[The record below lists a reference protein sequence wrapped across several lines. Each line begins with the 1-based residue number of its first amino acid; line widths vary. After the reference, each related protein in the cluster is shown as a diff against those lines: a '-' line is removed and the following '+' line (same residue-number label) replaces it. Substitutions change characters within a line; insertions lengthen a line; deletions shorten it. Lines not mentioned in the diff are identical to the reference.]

1 MTATARTS
9 ARILNGNA
17 LAARIRAGLAE
28 EARALTARGA
38 QPGLAVVL
46 VGDDPASHIYVRKK
60 TEACAEAGFR
70 TFDHRLPATTSED
83 ELLGLVATLNADR
96 RVDGILVQVPL
107 PKGIDARRVLLAV
120 DPTKDVDGF
129 HPDNLGRLLM
139 GEPRF
144 IACTPFGIMKLIEEA
159 GLPLA
164 GTDAVVVGRSNT
176 VGKPIAAL
184 LIAADAT
191 VTVCHSRTR
200 DLAAVVGRADVLVA
214 AAGRAEMIRGAWIK
228 PGAVVIDVGINRLPT
243 GKLVG
248 DVEFAAAAERASAIT
263 PVPGGVGPMT
273 VAMLLSNTLLAAR
286 NRAR

>member
-1 MTATARTS
+1 MS
-9 ARILNGNA
+9 AKILDGKA
-17 LAARIRAGLAE
+17 LAARIRGQVAE
-28 EARALTARGA
+28 EGRALVSRGV

-60 TEACAEAGFR
+60 TEAFAEAGFR
-70 TFDHRLPATTSED
+70 TFDHRLPATTSQAD
-83 ELLGLVATLNADR
+83 LLALVARCNADPN
-96 RVDGILVQVPL
+96 VDGILVQVPL
-107 PKGIDARRVLLAV
+107 PRGLDARRVLLAV
-120 DPTKDVDGF
+120 DPGKDVDGF

-159 GLPLA
+159 GIALA
-164 GTDAVVVGRSNT
+164 GAEAVVVGRSNT

-191 VTVCHSRTR
+191 VTVCHSQTR
-200 DLAAVVGRADVLVA
+200 DLAGAVARADVLVA
-214 AAGRAEMIRGAWIK
+214 AAGRPEMIRGAWIK
-228 PGAVVIDVGINRLPT
+228 PGAVVIDVGINRLPS

-273 VAMLLSNTLLAAR
+273 VAMLLANTLSSAKR
-286 NRAR
+286 RAG